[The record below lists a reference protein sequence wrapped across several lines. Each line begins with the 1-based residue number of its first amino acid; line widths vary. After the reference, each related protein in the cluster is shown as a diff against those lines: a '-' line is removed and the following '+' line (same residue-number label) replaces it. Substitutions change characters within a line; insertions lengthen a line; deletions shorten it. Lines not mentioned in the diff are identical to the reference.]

1 MSLTRHKIREIA
13 FQTLF
18 ALNSNIDA
26 DPVEVEKQV
35 LSESNPKEEVPEYLT
50 ALVKGVLD
58 NQSEIDGIISSYL
71 KKGWSLPRL
80 NKTDLLILRV
90 AVYEIKY
97 VDDVPSKV
105 ALNEA
110 LQLAK
115 EFSDEKSKR
124 FINGIL
130 ANLVE

>member
-97 VDDVPSKV
+97 VNDVPSKV

>member
-90 AVYEIKY
+90 YEIKY

>member
-18 ALNSNIDA
+18 ALYSNIDA

>member
-26 DPVEVEKQV
+26 DPIEVEKQV
-35 LSESNPKEEVPEYLT
+35 LSESNPKEDVPEYLT
-50 ALVKGVLD
+50 TLVKGVLD

>member
-58 NQSEIDGIISSYL
+58 NQIEIDVIISSYL

>member
-115 EFSDEKSKR
+115 EFTDEKSKR